1 MRSRLTSFTR
11 AAVALLFLAGVSTPA
26 SADWL
31 FTPYLGVTF
40 GGSADFGD
48 VGSFDDNFERKVTYG
63 VNAAWMGAGIVGF
76 EVDFGTTPNFFEST
90 SGIGDFDWG
99 DNNVTTLMAN
109 FIVGAPVG
117 GQTGVGFRPYG
128 SAGIGLLRTSVG
140 DTTLF
145 DGLSTNDLG
154 FNVGAG
160 AHAFFND
167 NVGLRGDVRYFRGLT
182 GDDADDSFFELRAR
196 DLNFWRGT
204 LGVSFR
210 F

>member
-1 MRSRLTSFTR
+1 MRSRLTHFTR
-11 AAVALLFLAGVSTPA
+11 AAVALLFLVGVSTPA

-76 EVDFGTTPNFFEST
+76 EVDFGTTPNFFENTGGVS
-90 SGIGDFDWG
+90 DFDWG

-117 GQTGVGFRPYG
+117 GQTGIGFRPYG

-182 GDDADDSFFELRAR
+182 GDDAGDSLFELRAR

>member
-1 MRSRLTSFTR
+1 MRSRLQHGART
-11 AAVALLFLAGVSTPA
+11 AVLMLALVGLASPA

-40 GGSADFGD
+40 GGSANFGN
-48 VGSFDDNFERKVTYG
+48 VGDFDDNFERKVTYG
-63 VNAAWMGAGIVGF
+63 VNAAWMGAGAVGF
-76 EVDFGTTPNFFEST
+76 EVDFGTTPNFFQST
-90 SGIGDFDWG
+90 SGPGDFDWG

-109 FIVGAPVG
+109 LIVGAPIG
-117 GQTGVGFRPYG
+117 GQSGVGFRPYA
-128 SAGIGLLRTSVG
+128 SAGVGLLRTSVG

-182 GDDADDSFFELRAR
+182 GV
-196 DLNFWRGT
+196 T
-204 LGVSFR
+204 FR